1 MKASQYGLPLAFS
14 YIYADNMGLVACV
27 FNNQITI
34 TQFASYVTK
43 SPGFTPEGPAAP
55 PHSHLSAPAPPVHR
69 PEIYHRLTIA
79 LLAHL

>member
-14 YIYADNMGLVACV
+14 YIYVDSRDLVACV
-27 FNNQITI
+27 FSNQVTI

-43 SPGFTPEGPAAP
+43 SPGVTPEVLAAP
-55 PHSHLSAPAPPVHR
+55 PHSHLNAPGPPVHR
-69 PEIYHRLTIA
+69 PEIYHRLMIA